1 MCHPTPIPPYSPA
14 QGMVLK
20 PCSRKEETRVGP
32 ADSLGHASE
41 QPLGSFL
48 LFDMGQ
54 MTHMGMTPSM
64 GALRMMRNS

>member
-1 MCHPTPIPPYSPA
+1 MPAHPPA
-14 QGMVLK
+14 QGTVFK
-20 PCSRKEETRVGP
+20 PCSRKEETPEWGLQT
-32 ADSLGHASE
+32 LGHASE

-64 GALRMMRNS
+64 GALRMVGNS